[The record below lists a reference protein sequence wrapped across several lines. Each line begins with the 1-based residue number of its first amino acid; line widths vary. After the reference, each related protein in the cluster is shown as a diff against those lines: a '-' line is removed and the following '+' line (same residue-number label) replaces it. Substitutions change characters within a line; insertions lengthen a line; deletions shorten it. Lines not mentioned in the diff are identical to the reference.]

1 MQVNNFTEVD
11 TFLNQAGIELKRAER
26 YRVFI
31 SLIVIDLSFTD
42 EIFGDKAREMKEKI
56 IEVTQQNV
64 RGSDLLS
71 RVGDDKLVLLFP
83 ETSRQGAEVTSKRLS
98 EIIRNRLSM
107 LSERRVDNIIHL
119 EMSSFPDTAGA
130 KTVSAFLEELA
141 ERSRN

>member
-56 IEVTQQNV
+56 I
-64 RGSDLLS
+64 
-71 RVGDDKLVLLFP
+71 
-83 ETSRQGAEVTSKRLS
+83 
-98 EIIRNRLSM
+98 
-107 LSERRVDNIIHL
+107 
-119 EMSSFPDTAGA
+119 
-130 KTVSAFLEELA
+130 
-141 ERSRN
+141 